1 MKPLPE
7 TCGALLVL
15 RLGFLRDI
23 FFLSPG
29 WASMS
34 NGDDRSVHQRN
45 QRWRKCLFHLRL
57 QMVKDFLF
65 LFHFS
70 KFKYLLSAACNII
83 TFTPNAKLPFKVAPG
98 NFNYNGNTSYVWRI
112 SYATSNKFF
121 CKVVTTTV
129 FGKEEIHFYRCYN
142 DIWVCHS
149 NLMTSRS
156 IVFHGHW
163 RFFWKS
169 LSRACTSNSYLY
181 DS

>member
-1 MKPLPE
+1 MKRLPE

-65 LFHFS
+65 LFLFS
-70 KFKYLLSAACNII
+70 KFKYSLSASCNVM
-83 TFTPNAKLPFKVAPG
+83 TFTPPAKLPFKVAPG
-98 NFNYNGNTSYVWRI
+98 NFNYNGNTFHVLRI
-112 SYATSNKFF
+112 NY
-121 CKVVTTTV
+121 VTTNKL
-129 FGKEEIHFYRCYN
+129 FGKWLPQRYLVKRKIYFHQCYI

-149 NLMTSRS
+149 NMMTSPS
-156 IVFHGHW
+156 IVFHSHW

-169 LSRACTSNSYLY
+169 LSRACTSNSYLD